1 MDTATRPGQGKS
13 ALITGASGGIGYEL
27 ARLFARDGYNLVLVA
42 RSGDKLDA
50 IKGDLEKRHG
60 ISVTVIVK
68 DLSEHP
74 SPQELFD
81 QVQNAGIKVEVLI
94 NNAGFSDFGLFV
106 ETDLQKALEM
116 LQVNVV
122 TLTQLTRLFLPG
134 MVQGRSGRIMNVA
147 STAAYFPGPLMAVY
161 YATKAYVLSFS
172 EALSNELE
180 GTGVTVTAL
189 CPGPTETGFQK
200 RGNLEDSKLVAGRK
214 IMDARTV
221 ARIGYKGLMKGQPVV
236 VTGLRNLLMVQ
247 SVRFTPRAIIRRT
260 VRRAQERV

>member
-1 MDTATRPGQGKS
+1 MNDATRQEQGKT

-42 RSGDKLDA
+42 RGEQKLSE
-50 IKGDLEKRHG
+50 IKRDLEKRHG
-60 ISVTVIVK
+60 IKVTVVVK
-68 DLSEHP
+68 DLSEP
-74 SPQELFD
+74 SSPQELFD
-81 QVQNAGIKVEVLI
+81 QVELEGVEVDALI
-94 NNAGFSDFGLFV
+94 NNAGFTDFGLFV
-106 ETDLQKALEM
+106 ETDPEKELQM
-116 LQVNVV
+116 MQVNMV
-122 TLTQLTRLFLPG
+122 TLTRLTKLFLPG
-134 MVQGRSGRIMNVA
+134 MVERRSGRVMNVA
-147 STAAYFPGPLMAVY
+147 STAAYIPGPLMAVY

-200 RGNLEDSKLVAGRK
+200 RGNMEDSKLVAGRK
-214 IMDARTV
+214 IMDSRTV
-221 ARIGYKGLMKGQPVV
+221 AKIGYKGFMKGQPVV

-247 SVRFTPRAIIRRT
+247 SVRFTPRAVVRRT